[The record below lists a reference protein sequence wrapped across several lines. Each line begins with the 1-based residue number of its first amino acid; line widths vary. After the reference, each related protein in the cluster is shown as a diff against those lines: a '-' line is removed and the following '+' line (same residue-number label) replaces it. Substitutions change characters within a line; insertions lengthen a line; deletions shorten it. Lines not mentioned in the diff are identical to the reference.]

1 MAQLSQGITDRYPH
15 QIPQI
20 AIDILN
26 VPLRGGHI
34 LVPQNPLNS
43 LSVWSPIDRRA
54 IGEGMRRDLAYQ
66 QQIGIMSPEFQ
77 KKAQAKHISFFF
89 VLN

>member
-1 MAQLSQGITDRYPH
+1 MAQLSQGISYWYPH

-34 LVPQNPLNS
+34 FVPQNLLNS
-43 LSVWSPIDRRA
+43 LSVWSPIERGA
-54 IGEGMRRDLAYQ
+54 IGERMRRDLAYQ
-66 QQIGIMSPEFQ
+66 QQIGILSCEFQ
-77 KKAQAKHISFFF
+77 EKAQAKHISFFF